1 MSIQLLDNNWNLA
14 YNSLITSS
22 LDKLLLGSYSS
33 NFLAVFVDSS
43 TKNPS
48 WLKGGFVSREI
59 VLPDN
64 SIGLANSTELRL
76 GEINLI
82 QFPSLFSG
90 SYNLYYLGYERLE
103 EVRLKIY
110 EYQGQTQDVLLP
122 QIANYLETNAELQV
136 DFSEIDN
143 RLDAI
148 ESILNNMF
156 VQPKTILYRVLGL
169 PKNQTKYVNFWENPE
184 FVDGI
189 KIDSLF
195 IDSPYDDQLYV
206 EVLDYNDN
214 HITEWKFSKSET
226 PYEFPKLEFS
236 KYIKLK
242 LEVLSG
248 NDISGVFIYTTPVAS
263 PSLSDIV

>member
-1 MSIQLLDNNWNLA
+1 MSIQLLDNNWNLSF
-14 YNSLITSS
+14 NSLIPSS
-22 LDKLLLGSYSS
+22 VSKVLLGSYTS

-48 WLKGGFVSREI
+48 WLKGGFISREI

-76 GEINLI
+76 GEINLV
-82 QFPSLFSG
+82 QFPSLFTG

-103 EVRLKIY
+103 QVQLKIY

-136 DFSEIDN
+136 DFSEINN

-156 VQPKTILYRVLGL
+156 TQTKTILYRVFDLAR
-169 PKNQTKYVNFWENPE
+169 KQTKYVKFWENPE
-184 FVDGI
+184 IEDGI
-189 KIDSLF
+189 RIDSLF
-195 IDSPYDDQLYV
+195 IDSPYDDKLYV

-214 HITEWKFSKSET
+214 HITEWNFKKSET

-236 KYIKLK
+236 KYVKLK
-242 LEVLSG
+242 LQVPSG
-248 NDISGVFIYTTPVAS
+248 SSIGSIFIYITPMES
-263 PSLSDIV
+263 PSLFDIT